1 MRILNKRYDVT
12 GIGSALLDFMVSVDD
27 SFIKEMGLEKGG
39 MHLIDEERSR
49 YIFQKILNYKME
61 IIPGGSSANT
71 VAGVSALNGKGA
83 FVGRVA
89 DDENGASYINETK
102 KSGVESCISKGS
114 GITGHAITF
123 ITPDLERTFATH
135 LGAALSLS
143 PDDLN
148 TDVVENSSVLH
159 LEGYLFEAENLREV
173 CFKAMNAAK
182 GSGTLISV
190 DLADPGLIERIG
202 PVLNNIVDDYADIVF
217 VNEGEA
223 FKFTGLT
230 EKQALEALAER
241 TAFAAVKLGDRG
253 SLIKTGG
260 RSFTIDP
267 YIVDVVNTN
276 GAGDMYAAGVIFGL
290 TKGFNPEQAGKIG
303 SYAASL
309 IVAST
314 GARYSGKIDISTI
327 I

>member
-27 SFIKEMGLEKGG
+27 SFLDEMGLAKGG

-49 YIFQKILNYKME
+49 YIFQKIINYKME

-71 VAGVSALNGKGA
+71 VAGVSALTGKGA
-83 FVGRVA
+83 FIGRVA
-89 DDENGASYINETK
+89 DDEHGASYIKQTLE
-102 KSGVESCISKGS
+102 SGVESFISKGS

-135 LGAALSLS
+135 LGAALHLS

-148 TDVVENSSVLH
+148 IEVVENSSVLH

-173 CFKAMNAAK
+173 CFKAMKAAK
-182 GSGTLISV
+182 GAGTLVSV
-190 DLADPGLIERIG
+190 DLADPGLIERAG
-202 PVLNNIVDDYADIVF
+202 PVLNSIVDDYADIVF
-217 VNEGEA
+217 VNEVEA
-223 FKFTGLT
+223 LQFTGLK
-230 EKQALEALAER
+230 EGEALKVLAER
-241 TAFAAVKLGDRG
+241 TPFAVVKLGDRG

-260 RSFTIDP
+260 SSFTIP
-267 YIVDVVNTN
+267 SYRVNVVNTN
-276 GAGDMYAAGVIFGL
+276 GAGDMYAAGVLFGL
-290 TKGFNPEQAGKIG
+290 TKGYSPEESGKIG

-309 IVAST
+309 VVAST
-314 GARYSGKIDISTI
+314 GARYAGTIDISNI

>member
-1 MRILNKRYDVT
+1 MRILNKKYDVT

-49 YIFQKILNYKME
+49 DIFQKIINYKME

-71 VAGVSALNGKGA
+71 VAGVSALKGKGA

-89 DDENGASYINETK
+89 DDDNGLSYIKQTLN
-102 KSGVESCISKGS
+102 SGVKSYIAKGS

-135 LGAALSLS
+135 LGAALNLS
-143 PDDLN
+143 TDDFN
-148 TDVVENSSVLH
+148 TEVVENSSVLH

-173 CFKAMNAAK
+173 CFKAMKAAK
-182 GSGTLISV
+182 EAGTLVSV
-190 DLADPGLIERIG
+190 DLADTGLIERAG
-202 PVLNNIVDDYADIVF
+202 PVLNKVVDDYADIVF
-217 VNEGEA
+217 VNEAEA
-223 FKFTGLT
+223 FKFTGFK
-230 EKQALEALAER
+230 EEQALEALAKR
-241 TAFAAVKLGDRG
+241 TAFAAVKLGNRG

-260 RSFTIDP
+260 KSFIIP
-267 YIVDVVNTN
+267 SYSVNVINTN

-290 TKGFNPEQAGKIG
+290 TNGFSPERSGKIG

-309 IVAST
+309 VVAST
-314 GARYSGKIDISTI
+314 GARYSGPIDISNI